1 MSVEHVD
8 TTKSLEWNINELYIN
23 GFDPQ
28 DIAEI
33 LGITLLRVAEY
44 LAPLGLHFP
53 EFGAPVRFDSNGR
66 VL

>member
-8 TTKSLEWNINELYIN
+8 TTQSLDWNINELYIN
-23 GFDPQ
+23 NFEPE

-33 LGITLLRVAEY
+33 LDITLLRVAEY
-44 LAPLGLHFP
+44 LAPLGLDFP
-53 EFGAPVRFDSNGR
+53 EFSAPVRFDSNGR

>member
-1 MSVEHVD
+1 MPVNHVALD
-8 TTKSLEWNINELYIN
+8 WNINELFIN
-23 GFDPQ
+23 DVDAQ

-33 LGITLLRVAEY
+33 LGITLLRVAQN

-53 EFGAPVRFDSNGR
+53 EFSAPVRFDHNGR

>member
-8 TTKSLEWNINELYIN
+8 TTKSLDWNINELYIN
-23 GFDPQ
+23 DVDPHE
-28 DIAEI
+28 IAEI
-33 LGITLLRVAEY
+33 LDITLLRVAEY

-53 EFGAPVRFDSNGR
+53 EFDAPVLFDSNGR